1 MLINNYKRTKEK
13 INMEETKKEEV
24 KKEETSEMKKVKK
37 AKLGPGATVILTIV
51 AALGIMVLIAVIYG
65 IFQVL

>member
-1 MLINNYKRTKEK
+1 
-13 INMEETKKEEV
+13 MEETKKEEV